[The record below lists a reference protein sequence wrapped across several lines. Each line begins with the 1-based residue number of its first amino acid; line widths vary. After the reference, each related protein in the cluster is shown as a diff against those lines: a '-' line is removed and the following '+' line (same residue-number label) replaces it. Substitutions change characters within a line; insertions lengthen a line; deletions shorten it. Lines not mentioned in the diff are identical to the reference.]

1 MPGLIRM
8 PMMFAQDWKLDEA
21 IAKKVFKKYDKDKD
35 GELNMAE
42 LKVVV
47 ENFQFIG
54 GRDGAKVASGGGDS
68 NAAPHSAGGEGHAP
82 IPDDDIPF

>member
-1 MPGLIRM
+1 
-8 PMMFAQDWKLDEA
+8 MMLFAQDWKLDEA

-47 ENFQFIG
+47 E
-54 GRDGAKVASGGGDS
+54 KTKS
-68 NAAPHSAGGEGHAP
+68 
-82 IPDDDIPF
+82 

>member
-1 MPGLIRM
+1 
-8 PMMFAQDWKLDEA
+8 MMFAQDWKLDEA

-47 ENFQFIG
+47 ENFEFI
-54 GRDGAKVASGGGDS
+54 DSGKRNSGSGQQAES
-68 NAAPHSAGGEGHAP
+68 RSPVPA
-82 IPDDDIPF
+82 DDIPF

>member
-1 MPGLIRM
+1 MPTRTDRSTSPSSPALRGSVSLPLTCCCFPHDQCLPGLIRT

-47 ENFQFIG
+47 E
-54 GRDGAKVASGGGDS
+54 KTKS
-68 NAAPHSAGGEGHAP
+68 
-82 IPDDDIPF
+82 